1 MRIDVLTLFPGMFHG
16 PLTESILKRAREK
29 GLLEVNAI
37 NIRNFTTDKH
47 HIADDYPFG
56 GGAGMVMKPEPIFR
70 AMEDLLA
77 KVGRPGKV
85 VLLCPQGRPLT
96 QTVVRQLAQEEHLVL
111 ICGHYEGIDER
122 VREHLVTDE
131 ISLGDFILTGGELPA
146 MVIIDAVS
154 RLIPGVLGEAES
166 AEDESFE
173 QGLLEY
179 PQYTRPRDFQGMRVP
194 DVLLSGD
201 HEKIRQW
208 RRQQSLLRT
217 LQRRADLLKE
227 EELTPSDR
235 ELLKKEFIIAP
246 KQK

>member
-16 PLTESILKRAREK
+16 PLTESIIKRAREK
-29 GLLEVNAI
+29 GLLEVNTV
-37 NIRNFTTDKH
+37 NIRDYTTDKH

-70 AMEDLLA
+70 AVDDLIT
-77 KVGRPGKV
+77 KSGRPEKII
-85 VLLCPQGRPLT
+85 LLCPQGRPLT
-96 QTVVRQLAQEEHLVL
+96 QALVRELAQEKHLVL

-122 VREHLVTDE
+122 VREYLVTDE

-146 MVIIDAVS
+146 MVLIDAVS

-179 PQYTRPRDFQGMRVP
+179 PQYTRPREFRGMGVP
-194 DVLLSGD
+194 EILLSGD

-217 LQRRADLLKE
+217 LQRRPDLLKE
-227 EELTPSDR
+227 EDLTSADR
-235 ELLKKEFIIAP
+235 ELLKKEIT
-246 KQK
+246 